1 MLVVNWRTS
10 TRSDSKTIDEFGRT
24 KSRVRIVE
32 VVLVKFRLSRTDTNL
47 LYGWLISRAVIGQF
61 RVRK

>member
-24 KSRVRIVE
+24 KSCVRIVE
-32 VVLVKFRLSRTDTNL
+32 VVLVKFRLLRTDTNL
-47 LYGWLISRAVIGQF
+47 LYG
-61 RVRK
+61 